1 MARRQS
7 CKRSNP
13 PQIHVFAEGESEK
26 LYLSCLQESI
36 GVRGRKK
43 LVIKSKKKQ
52 GCHLFNAVKKHYEKH
67 DFTIS
72 PVMIVLIVDKDDTPI
87 ADLIQLIDLCN
98 RERYMLIYSNE
109 CFELWLLL
117 HNQKVTKSMN
127 RADLRNALTKI
138 HGQKYDKTDKSLF
151 EKIVQN
157 YKIALDNSTNF
168 QNTLTANML
177 NVNPYTNMADAV
189 KSIFNVQYF

>member
-1 MARRQS
+1 M
-7 CKRSNP
+7 KN
-13 PQIHVFAEGESEK
+13 I
-26 LYLSCLQESI
+26 
-36 GVRGRKK
+36 
-43 LVIKSKKKQ
+43 
-52 GCHLFNAVKKHYEKH
+52 

-117 HNQKVTKSMN
+117 HNQKVTRSMN

-138 HGQKYDKTDKSLF
+138 TDKNTTKQISHYLRKLYKTIKLHLITQQIF
-151 EKIVQN
+151 KI
-157 YKIALDNSTNF
+157 L
-168 QNTLTANML
+168 
-177 NVNPYTNMADAV
+177 
-189 KSIFNVQYF
+189 

>member
-36 GVRGRKK
+36 GVRDKNK
-43 LVIKSKKKQ
+43 LVIKSKRKQ
-52 GCHLFNAVKKHYEKH
+52 CCHLFNAVKKHYERH
-67 DFTIS
+67 DFSVS
-72 PVMIVLIVDKDDTPI
+72 PVMIVLMVDKDDTPI
-87 ADLIQLIDLCN
+87 TDLVKLIDLCK
-98 RERYMLIYSNE
+98 RENYMLVYSNE

-117 HNQKVTKSMN
+117 HNQRVTRSMS
-127 RADLRNALTKI
+127 RAELRKALTRCLN
-138 HGQKYDKTDKSLF
+138 QKYDKTDKSLF

-157 YKIALDNSTNF
+157 YKIALGNSSHFQDNLSLHYCF
-168 QNTLTANML
+168 C
-177 NVNPYTNMADAV
+177 
-189 KSIFNVQYF
+189 

>member
-13 PQIHVFAEGESEK
+13 PQIHVFTEGESEK

-52 GCHLFNAVKKHYEKH
+52 GLHLFNAVKKHYEKH

-72 PVMIVLIVDKDDTPI
+72 PVKIVLIVDKDDTPI
-87 ADLIQLIDLCN
+87 SDLIHLINLCN
-98 RERYMLIYSNE
+98 REHYLLIYSNE

-151 EKIVQN
+151 EKIVQS
-157 YKIALDNSTNF
+157 YKTALNNSINF

-177 NVNPYTNMADAV
+177 DVNPYTNMAG
-189 KSIFNVQYF
+189 

>member
-1 MARRQS
+1 
-7 CKRSNP
+7 
-13 PQIHVFAEGESEK
+13 
-26 LYLSCLQESI
+26 
-36 GVRGRKK
+36 
-43 LVIKSKKKQ
+43 
-52 GCHLFNAVKKHYEKH
+52 
-67 DFTIS
+67 
-72 PVMIVLIVDKDDTPI
+72 MIVLIVDKDDTPI

-117 HNQKVTKSMN
+117 HNQKVTRSMN